1 MGCIGGDD
9 PGDVDETPVGQ
20 LCQHIADGD
29 FEAASSLLRA
39 SPQLATEGDKDGM
52 MPLHWAADRGD
63 LEMVQLLLD
72 LPSVK
77 VKISAPDAAGDTA
90 LHYAVMSE
98 NEAVAQLLV
107 SNGADVNATNEAGQ
121 TWCAMVGFK
130 GSCLHLTDVHDAETA
145 FLPRRFW
152 HLQKHTSFGMG
163 GDWEKMDETD
173 QMLGGPPRKD
183 WKDEKI
189 FSDESEDMKKL
200 QEMDRQKSKRLE
212 KEDSNLKEV
221 IKKEKQSVE
230 DYEKRKQELQ
240 DEVEEMEDEAEDLET
255 AGNGSE
261 PKGEDQVDDV
271 EMKDKDV
278 EHPEDHH
285 DQHEFLAQSRIVA
298 PPYFD
303 SVKPE
308 DEIPVA
314 VATTQEQWRR
324 QRIAKD
330 QVQVAQDQMQLA
342 KDTQVLAEGQDKLT
356 NLRTPGVAKEELLA
370 EQELLVQSQKRLAE
384 DMDNAIDG
392 KLRWERLE
400 DYRKQRIE
408 KFQDMVNDKLDR
420 LYREEIDFVKR
431 NRKGKLRGSPI
442 NVPHFG
448 PIGVR
453 LVTGQKAALATGGED
468 GSEIL
473 QEKECPEDAAEK
485 EAVEANEASVP
496 VVHSAFPAILGP
508 WAPFPPSRSWRGF
521 RRREAE
527 FFVGARAGE
536 TPWQLAESEGL
547 NLR

>member
-1 MGCIGGDD
+1 MG
-9 PGDVDETPVGQ
+9 
-20 LCQHIADGD
+20 
-29 FEAASSLLRA
+29 
-39 SPQLATEGDKDGM
+39 
-52 MPLHWAADRGD
+52 GD
-63 LEMVQLLLD
+63 LERQ
-72 LPSVK
+72 
-77 VKISAPDAAGDTA
+77 
-90 LHYAVMSE
+90 
-98 NEAVAQLLV
+98 
-107 SNGADVNATNEAGQ
+107 
-121 TWCAMVGFK
+121 
-130 GSCLHLTDVHDAETA
+130 
-145 FLPRRFW
+145 
-152 HLQKHTSFGMG
+152 
-163 GDWEKMDETD
+163 MDETD
-173 QMLGGPPRKD
+173 KMLGGPPRKD

-261 PKGEDQVDDV
+261 SKGEDQVDDV
-271 EMKDKDV
+271 EMKEDV
-278 EHPEDHH
+278 EHPAEH
-285 DQHEFLAQSRIVA
+285 QHEFLAQSRIVA
-298 PPYFD
+298 PPYFE

-314 VATTQEQWRR
+314 VATTQDQWRR

-342 KDTQVLAEGQDKLT
+342 KDTQVLAQGQDKLT

-370 EQELLVQSQKRLAE
+370 EQVRDQKRIALDQELLVQSQKRLAE

-496 VVHSAFPAILGP
+496 VVHSAFPAILVP
-508 WAPFPPSRSWRGF
+508 WAPFPLSLSHRRGF
-521 RRREAE
+521 RRRDGE
-527 FFVGARAGE
+527 FFVGALVR
-536 TPWQLAESEGL
+536 
-547 NLR
+547 